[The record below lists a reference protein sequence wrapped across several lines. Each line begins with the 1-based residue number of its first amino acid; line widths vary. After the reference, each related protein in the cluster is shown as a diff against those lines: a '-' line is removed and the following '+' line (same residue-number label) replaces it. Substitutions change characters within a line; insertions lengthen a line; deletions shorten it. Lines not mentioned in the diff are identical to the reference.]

1 MPNWKKIL
9 TEVGKSAATIA
20 TGGVSDRILAAI
32 GEKVSPAAR
41 LELEDAAK
49 DGETRRELAKIES
62 TERVEVAKSAASII
76 IAEAQSDN
84 WLAKTAR
91 PGSIWATTILI
102 VLNYLIPLL
111 TNNVIRLRALWIENW
126 HEVDLSS
133 LPTMKPEEIPAAL
146 FGVWAT
152 SIGGYIWSRR
162 AEKRD
167 QIRAENGL
175 EV

>member
-41 LELEDAAK
+41 LELEDAAR
-49 DGETRRELAKIES
+49 DGDTRRELAKIES

-126 HEVDLSS
+126 HEVDLSA